1 MSRSFCNGTVCT
13 EAEDIGPGQNIFI
26 KYVPNTDTCP
36 AGKHPFP
43 DVTSVPCFLR
53 STLKA

>member
-1 MSRSFCNGTVCT
+1 MARSFCNGTVCT
-13 EAEDIGPGQNIFI
+13 EAESIGAQNLFV
-26 KYVPNTDTCP
+26 KYVPSPDVCP

-53 STLKA
+53 STMKL